1 MIFEESKLLNDM
13 TSHVFL
19 GGFSQGSFVTLY
31 ASHILKEKIGGA
43 ILISA
48 FKSKVIDALPE
59 KEELPPTLVIHGAKD
74 NVKTIDEA
82 EIDLKHY
89 FQRPNVKKIV
99 IDDMG
104 HDLNNSQART
114 IFTAFLREKTTM
126 NNRTRFYFY
135 LASNPNFFK

>member
-1 MIFEESKLLNDM
+1 MIIEESKLLDNV
-13 TSHVFL
+13 TSRVFL

-126 NNRTRFYFY
+126 NNNTR
-135 LASNPNFFK
+135 